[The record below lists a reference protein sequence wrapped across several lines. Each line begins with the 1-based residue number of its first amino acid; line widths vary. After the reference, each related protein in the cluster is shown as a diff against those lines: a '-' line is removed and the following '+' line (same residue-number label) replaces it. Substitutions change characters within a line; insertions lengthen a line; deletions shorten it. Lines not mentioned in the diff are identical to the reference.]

1 MNSIHD
7 MGGMTCYGPVVRE
20 EKEPLFHEPWER
32 RVFAM
37 TMLAMGKVET
47 LDGFRHAIERMDPVH
62 YLSST
67 YYEHWLTAL
76 ETLAVEKGLL
86 LPEELETGTPVQTAT
101 GNTEP
106 PLPPEAVPVI
116 VNSGAPCDRPAGKR
130 KPRFQP
136 RDRVVARNLNPP
148 GHTRLP
154 RYVRGK
160 QGVIHHVH
168 GTFVYPDTNA
178 HGQGEHPQPLYSVR
192 FAARDLWGPST
203 PRRDHLYIDLWE
215 DYLELVPS
223 PERKKKTVKAA
234 AKTSTRATKSQKSK
248 KKNSVARPAAKK
260 QKLKTSARNT
270 KRKSSRA

>member
-20 EKEPLFHEPWER
+20 ENEPIFHAPWER
-32 RVFAM
+32 QVFAM
-37 TMLAMGKVET
+37 TMLTMGKIDT
-47 LDGFRHAIERMDPVH
+47 LDAFRHAGERMDPVH

-67 YYEHWLTAL
+67 YYEHWLAGL

-86 LPEELETGTPVQTAT
+86 SPEELETGNAQQANGSP
-101 GNTEP
+101 EP
-106 PLPPEAVPVI
+106 PLPPEAIPAI
-116 VNSGAPCDRPAGKR
+116 VNHGAPCDRPAGKH

-136 RDRVVARNLNPP
+136 RDRVIARNLNPP

-178 HGQGEHPQPLYSVR
+178 HGRGEQPQPLYSVR
-192 FAARDLWGPST
+192 FAARELWGPTT

-215 DYLELVPS
+215 DYLELAPS
-223 PERKKKTVKAA
+223 PEKKRKTAKAA
-234 AKTSTRATKSQKSK
+234 AKTRARAATRRKPKKRAT
-248 KKNSVARPAAKK
+248 VARPVAKK
-260 QKLKTSARNT
+260 QQRTAITSNT

>member
-7 MGGMTCYGPVVRE
+7 MGGMTGYGPIIRE
-20 EKEPLFHEPWER
+20 EQEPIFHAPWEQ

-37 TMLAMGKVET
+37 TMLAMGKVDT
-47 LDGFRHAIERMDPVH
+47 LDAVRHAVERMDPVH

-76 ETLAVEKGLL
+76 ETLAVEKGVLSR
-86 LPEELETGTPVQTAT
+86 EELAT
-101 GNTEP
+101 GNAQPANESTEP

-116 VNSGAPCDRPAGKR
+116 VKSGAPCDRPAGKH

-136 RDRVVARNLNPP
+136 RDRVVARNLNPA

-178 HGQGEHPQPLYSVR
+178 HGQGERPQPLYSVR
-192 FAARDLWGPST
+192 FTARELWGPAT
-203 PRRDHLYIDLWE
+203 PKRDHLYIDLWE

-223 PERKKKTVKAA
+223 PETKVKTAKAK
-234 AKTSTRATKSQKSK
+234 AKTSARATKSQKPK
-248 KKNSVARPAAKK
+248 KKATVARPAAKK
-260 QKLKTSARNT
+260 QKPKMTTRSM
-270 KRKSSRA
+270 KRKSSRS